1 MNKQTSPR
9 TLTTSK
15 GHPVKTGIALLLFS
29 MISQNAL
36 AASCCGGGAGTSVIL
51 PKFNELM
58 FEVGGRYEQ
67 FNGNW
72 NPDGQ
77 YQKDINGNDLT
88 EFTTTFSV
96 AKRLHDQWQFSANIP
111 YTRHDNQYPGD
122 SATSSGLGD
131 TSLSLW
137 YEAFENVTCIYRI
150 AGWES
155 LKPSIYLGGQ
165 LTVPTG
171 KSRYSDRVER
181 SEEITGRGFY
191 RFDVQAMVEKTI
203 YPWSLSVTWMYGKYL
218 QRPVNQEYG
227 RDVEPYDKQ
236 LGDRHSLAA
245 ALGYTW
251 FAKDMS
257 MVTLAYNYTDL
268 SEGAS
273 DIDGQRNPDDAF
285 KKIMS
290 GLALTYTSPRRDWFA
305 KAGYSQAE
313 RGVRTPKSS
322 TMSLGLGYVF

>member
-1 MNKQTSPR
+1 MKKYNAVNTLWMRSLTALGCLGVGLTSA
-9 TLTTSK
+9 T
-15 GHPVKTGIALLLFS
+15 
-29 MISQNAL
+29 AL

-58 FEVGGRYEQ
+58 FEVGSRYEH
-67 FNGNW
+67 FDGSW
-72 NPDGQ
+72 SPDGY
-77 YQKDINGNDLT
+77 YQKEVDGKDLS
-88 EFTTTFSV
+88 EVTTTLSM
-96 AKRLHDQWQFSANIP
+96 AKRLHDQWQVSANIP

-122 SATSSGLGD
+122 SAVSAGLGD
-131 TSLSLW
+131 TSVSVW

-150 AGWES
+150 AGWQS

-165 LTVPTG
+165 LTIPTG

-191 RFDVQAMVEKTI
+191 RFDAQAMVEKTI
-203 YPWSLSVTWMYGKYL
+203 YPWSLSVTWMYGQYL
-218 QRPVNQEYG
+218 ERPVNQEYG

-236 LGDRHSLAA
+236 LGDRHSLAG

-257 MVTLAYNYTDL
+257 MVTLAYSYTDL

-273 DIDGQRNPDDAF
+273 QIDGQRNADDAF
-285 KKIMS
+285 EKITT
-290 GLALTYTSPRRDWFA
+290 GFNLTYTSPRRDWFV

-313 RGVRTPKSS
+313 RGTRTPKSS
-322 TMSLGLGYVF
+322 ALSLGVGYVL

>member
-1 MNKQTSPR
+1 MKKPDIVNKTKTTRLLRAAFVGYVALQTS
-9 TLTTSK
+9 TT
-15 GHPVKTGIALLLFS
+15 F
-29 MISQNAL
+29 

-58 FEVGGRYEQ
+58 IEANSAYEQ
-67 FNGNW
+67 FDGNW
-72 NPDGQ
+72 NPNGQYVDEIDGQ
-77 YQKDINGNDLT
+77 DLN
-88 EFTTTFSV
+88 ELTTTLSI
-96 AKRLHDQWQFSANIP
+96 AKRLHDQWQFSVNLP
-111 YTRHDNQYPGD
+111 YTRHDNQYPGETG
-122 SATSSGLGD
+122 SSSGLGD
-131 TSLSLW
+131 TSMSLW

-191 RFDVQAMVEKTI
+191 RFDSQVMIEKTI

-218 QRPVNQEYG
+218 ERPVNQEYG
-227 RDVEPYDKQ
+227 RDIEPYDKQ
-236 LGDRHSLAA
+236 LGDRHSISSS
-245 ALGYTW
+245 LGYTW

-257 MVTLAYNYTDL
+257 MVTLSGSYTDL

-273 DIDGQRNPDDAF
+273 TIDGDRNEDDAF
-285 KKIMS
+285 QKISS
-290 GLALTYTSPRRDWFA
+290 GLNLTYTSPRRDWFA
-305 KAGYSQAE
+305 KLGYSQAD
-313 RGVRTPKSS
+313 RGIRTPRSS
-322 TMSLGLGYVF
+322 TMSLGVGYVL